1 VLPHAR
7 QGSGPEMVR
16 HKKSPF
22 KHLWDTN
29 VITLKKHFS
38 ILIIS
43 LFMLGFFSYN
53 TSGNTIRW
61 GTASTESETTIH
73 VPLNFTTIQA
83 AVDNANSSDTIIIS
97 SGTYAEN
104 LIINKSLTLIGE
116 DRDTTIV
123 DGQGVGDAISIR
135 SDSVTITGLTVINNG
150 TGIRGNAI
158 AVDHHGGIIV
168 DATKLAGSD
177 YGLSLLYCSNSV
189 FSNNVIINN
198 TYGIELINTN
208 NNVFSNN
215 TISGNDEGIA
225 FDITN
230 NLNVFFGNT
239 LSNNG
244 EGAII
249 RASSSTNFYHNNFL
263 DQITIETEESNN
275 WNRSG
280 EGNYWSSYKGQDFYS
295 GQYQNESGSD
305 GIGDTSF
312 DPAVNQTDYY
322 PLMGAFS
329 EFNIAQENGTY
340 YVDIIANSTISNFR
354 LETGRETGNKM
365 ITFSASGQAGTAG
378 FCRMMISTPLMDYP
392 YTIVVNQGQVNLS
405 LLSASNVTNAYLYFT
420 YPNGNQTITVI
431 SSNALQIYNSLLNK
445 YNSLQKDFASLNA
458 TYQGLLS
465 NYNESLQALL
475 NNFNLMLG
483 NLTQLQ
489 NSYLDL
495 NSSLQNSLRDQ
506 SNSLENMRN
515 LVYVFA
521 AMTGA
526 FLITTA
532 YLSTRLHASKEPKV
546 PVPE

>member
-1 VLPHAR
+1 M
-7 QGSGPEMVR
+7 GY
-16 HKKSPF
+16 
-22 KHLWDTN
+22 D
-29 VITLKKHFS
+29 VIALKKHVS

-43 LFMLGFFSYN
+43 LFTLCFFSYN
-53 TSGNTIRW
+53 TSGYTIRW
-61 GTASTESETTIH
+61 GMASTGSETIIH
-73 VPLNFTTIQA
+73 VPLNFTSIQA
-83 AVDNANSSDTIIIS
+83 AVDNANSSDTIVIS
-97 SGTYAEN
+97 PGTYREN

-123 DGQGVGDAISIR
+123 DGLGVGDAISIR
-135 SDSVTITGLTVINNG
+135 SDSVTITGLTVMSNG
-150 TGIRGNAI
+150 TDIRGKAI
-158 AVDHHGGIIV
+158 AVNHHGGIIV

-177 YGLSLLYCSNSV
+177 YALSLAVCSNSI
-189 FSNNVIINN
+189 FSNNVIIDN

-225 FDITN
+225 FDFTN

-244 EGAII
+244 EGAVI
-249 RASSSTNFYHNNFL
+249 RQSSSNNFYHNNFL
-263 DQITIETEESNN
+263 DQITIETEEANN
-275 WNRSG
+275 TWSLNG

-312 DPAVNQTDYY
+312 DLPGAVNQTDYY

-329 EFNIAQENGTY
+329 EFTVAQENGTY
-340 YVDIIANSTISNFR
+340 YVDIISNSTISNFR

-365 ITFSASGQAGTAG
+365 ITFSANGQASTAG

-420 YPNGNQTITVI
+420 YPNGNQMITVI
-431 SSNALQIYNSLLNK
+431 SSNALQIYNSLIDK

-458 TYQGLLS
+458 TYQGLLL

-475 NNFNLMLG
+475 NNFDLMLG
-483 NLTQLQ
+483 NLIQLQ

-495 NSSLQNSLRDQ
+495 NSSLQNSLRNQ

>member
-1 VLPHAR
+1 
-7 QGSGPEMVR
+7 VR

-22 KHLWDTN
+22 KRLWDTN
-29 VITLKKHFS
+29 VIALKKHFS

-116 DRDTTIV
+116 DRDTTII
-123 DGQGVGDAISIR
+123 DGQGLGDAISIR
-135 SDSVTITGLTVINNG
+135 SDSVTITGLTVTSNG
-150 TGIRGNAI
+150 TGFRGNAI
-158 AVDHHGGIIV
+158 VVDNHGDIIV
-168 DATKLAGSD
+168 DDTKLAGSY
-177 YGLSLLYCSNSV
+177 YGLSLAFCSYSV
-189 FSNNVIINN
+189 FSDNIIIDN
-198 TYGIELINTN
+198 TVGIELINTN

-215 TISGNDEGIA
+215 TISGNQQGIA
-225 FDITN
+225 FDYVN
-230 NLNVFFGNT
+230 DHNVFFGNT

-244 EGAII
+244 EGAVI
-249 RASSSTNFYHNNFL
+249 RQYSSGNSFYHNNFL
-263 DQITIETEESNN
+263 DQITIEPDASNN
-275 WNRSG
+275 WIQNG

-295 GQYQNESGSD
+295 TQNETGSD
-305 GIGDTSF
+305 GIGDEPHKI
-312 DPAVNQTDYY
+312 DENNVDGY

-329 EFNIAQENGTY
+329 GFAVAQQNGTY
-340 YVDIIANSTISNFR
+340 TIDIISNSTISNFTF
-354 LETGRETGNKM
+354 ETGRETGNKM
-365 ITFSASGQAGTAG
+365 ITFSANGQSGANG
-378 FCRMMISTPLMDYP
+378 FCRIMISTPLMDYP
-392 YTIVVNQGQVNLS
+392 YTIIINEGQVNPS
-405 LLSASNVTNAYLYFT
+405 LLSVSNATNAYLYFT
-420 YPNGNQTITVI
+420 YPDKSQIITVI
-431 SSNALQIYNSLLNK
+431 SSNALQIYDSLVEK

-458 TYQGLLS
+458 TYQELVA

-475 NNFNLMLG
+475 NNFDQMFD

-495 NSSLQNSLRDQ
+495 NSSLQNSLREQ

-515 LVYVFA
+515 LAYVFA

-532 YLSTRLHASKEPKV
+532 YLSTRIHASKEPKV

>member
-1 VLPHAR
+1 
-7 QGSGPEMVR
+7 VR

-29 VITLKKHFS
+29 VIALKKHVS

-43 LFMLGFFSYN
+43 LFMLWFISYN

-61 GTASTESETTIH
+61 GMASTENGTIIH
-73 VPLNFTTIQA
+73 VPLNFTSIQA

-97 SGTYAEN
+97 PGIYAEN
-104 LIINKSLTLIGE
+104 LIINKSLTMIGE
-116 DRDTTIV
+116 DRDTTII
-123 DGQGVGDAISIR
+123 DGLSAGDAISIQ
-135 SDSVTITGLTVINNG
+135 SDSVTIRSLTVMSNS

-158 AVDHHGGIIV
+158 VVDHHGGVIV
-168 DATKLAGSD
+168 DDTKLAGSY
-177 YGLSLLYCSNSV
+177 YGLFLAVCSGSV
-189 FSNNVIINN
+189 FSDNIIIDN
-198 TYGIELINTN
+198 TFGIELINTN

-215 TISGNDEGIA
+215 MISGNSEGID
-225 FDITN
+225 FYNINDR
-230 NLNVFFGNT
+230 NVFFGNT

-244 EGAII
+244 EGAVI
-249 RASSSTNFYHNNFL
+249 RQDTNETIFYHNNFL
-263 DQITIETEESNN
+263 DQITIETGGTNF
-275 WNRSG
+275 WNQSG

-295 GQYQNESGSD
+295 GQYQNETGSD
-305 GIGDTSF
+305 GIADAPYRI
-312 DPAVNQTDYY
+312 DPTYWDYY

-329 EFNIAQENGTY
+329 EFAVDQENGTY
-340 YVDIIANSTISNFR
+340 SVDIISNSTISNFTF
-354 LETGRETGNKM
+354 ETGRETGNKM
-365 ITFSASGQAGTAG
+365 ITFSANGQAGTDG
-378 FCRMMISTPLMDYP
+378 FCRMMISTSLMDYP
-392 YTIVVNQGQVNLS
+392 YTIIINQGQVNPS
-405 LLSASNVTNAYLYFT
+405 LLSVSNVTNAYLYFA
-420 YPNGNQTITVI
+420 YPDESQTITVI
-431 SSNALQIYNSLLNK
+431 SSNALQIYNSLLDK

-532 YLSTRLHASKEPKV
+532 YLSMRTHASKEPEI
-546 PVPE
+546 PIPE